1 MPKAKRTFLL
11 FLFLS
16 VFLKGLSQTEDPQAE
31 NVLDELFALDSLAVN
46 EILQGV
52 KKDALY
58 LNLGFDEQAYFSG
71 RDFGLE
77 QYSLQPSL
85 TYIKG
90 NHLFFNLG
98 SAYYSGL
105 NPQWDL
111 VSLSVGY
118 FTPLDKK
125 KRWNTSLLY
134 GRIFFTDQAEQL
146 NQNRLS
152 ASLNYRYKSLK
163 LRVATGYL
171 FGGNSSYYLSQST
184 TGEFVLVN
192 EKKWSWRFS
201 PALRFLWS
209 QQLFTEEITSGR
221 FGQFVTTIEQEVFDL
236 INVELEFPFN
246 IDVGPWDATLSY
258 QFNFPKSLP
267 NEQAVE
273 NTSFFSFRLGYM
285 IDF

>member
-16 VFLKGLSQTEDPQAE
+16 VLLKGLSQTEDPQAE

-98 SAYYSGL
+98 SAYHSGL
-105 NPQWDL
+105 IPQWDL

-134 GRIFFTDQAEQL
+134 GRIFFTHQAEQL

-152 ASLNYRYKSLK
+152 ARLNYRYKSLK
-163 LRVATGYL
+163 LRVATGCL

-192 EKKWSWRFS
+192 EKKWSWRVS

-209 QQLFTEEITSGR
+209 QQLFTEEITSSS
-221 FGQFVTTIEQEVFDL
+221 FGQFVTTIEQ
-236 INVELEFPFN
+236 
-246 IDVGPWDATLSY
+246 
-258 QFNFPKSLP
+258 
-267 NEQAVE
+267 
-273 NTSFFSFRLGYM
+273 
-285 IDF
+285 

>member
-1 MPKAKRTFLL
+1 MPLKKYAQSEKNVPL

-16 VFLKGLSQTEDPQAE
+16 VLLKGLSQTEDPQAE

-98 SAYYSGL
+98 SAYHSGL
-105 NPQWDL
+105 IPQWDL

-134 GRIFFTDQAEQL
+134 GRIFFTHQAEQL

-152 ASLNYRYKSLK
+152 ARLNYRYKSLK
-163 LRVATGYL
+163 LRVATGCL

-192 EKKWSWRFS
+192 EKKWSWRVS

-209 QQLFTEEITSGR
+209 QQLFTEEITSSS
-221 FGQFVTTIEQEVFDL
+221 FGQFVTTIEQ
-236 INVELEFPFN
+236 
-246 IDVGPWDATLSY
+246 
-258 QFNFPKSLP
+258 
-267 NEQAVE
+267 
-273 NTSFFSFRLGYM
+273 
-285 IDF
+285 